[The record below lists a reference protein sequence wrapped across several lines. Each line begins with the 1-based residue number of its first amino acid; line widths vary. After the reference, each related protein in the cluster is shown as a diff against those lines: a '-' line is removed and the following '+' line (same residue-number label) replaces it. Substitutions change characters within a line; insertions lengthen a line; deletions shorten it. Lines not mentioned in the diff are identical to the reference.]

1 MSAAQASAQVIN
13 DALIADIRKAVETL
27 DYGVITVKV
36 QASKIV
42 QLDVT
47 ERKRYDDIWRI
58 EGGAGI

>member
-1 MSAAQASAQVIN
+1 MSPTQDSAQVIN
-13 DALIADIRKAVETL
+13 DALLNDIRRAVAGL
-27 DYGVITVKV
+27 QYGVITVKV

-47 ERKRYDDIWRI
+47 ERKRYDDIWRV